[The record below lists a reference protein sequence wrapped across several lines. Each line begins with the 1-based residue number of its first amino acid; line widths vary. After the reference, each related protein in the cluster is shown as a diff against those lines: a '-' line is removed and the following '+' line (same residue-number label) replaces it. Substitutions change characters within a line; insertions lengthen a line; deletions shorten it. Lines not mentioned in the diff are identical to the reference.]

1 MKLSTKVI
9 YGTRFMVDLALRH
22 GQGSLL
28 LKDIALR
35 QDVSEK
41 YLWQLAAGLKRAGLV
56 RAERGAKGGFRLA
69 KLPREVN
76 LKDIFIA
83 LEGDIEF
90 VQTSRKNR
98 SGLSAEPILADFWK
112 QLTKSF
118 SGTLA
123 SVTLE
128 DLVDRHRSGEGF
140 INYMI

>member
-9 YGTRFMVDLALRH
+9 YGTRFMVDLSLRH
-22 GQGSLL
+22 GLGSLL
-28 LKDIALR
+28 LKDIAVR

-41 YLWQLAAGLKRAGLV
+41 YLWQLASSLKRAGLV
-56 RAERGAKGGFRLA
+56 RAERGAKGGFMLA

-90 VQTSRKNR
+90 VQTSRKHR
-98 SGLSAEPILADFWK
+98 SGLSAEPVLAEFWK

-118 SGTLA
+118 SSTLA

-128 DLVDRHRSGEGF
+128 DLVEKYRSGEGF
-140 INYMI
+140 INYVI